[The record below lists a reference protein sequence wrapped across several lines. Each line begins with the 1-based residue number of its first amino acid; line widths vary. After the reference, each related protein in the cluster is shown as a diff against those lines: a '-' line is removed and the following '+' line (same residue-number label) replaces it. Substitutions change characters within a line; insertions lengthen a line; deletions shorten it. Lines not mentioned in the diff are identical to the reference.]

1 MYTPSKV
8 APDTVLIRGNF
19 SVTDTTVMWA
29 WVLFDS
35 ATE

>member
-8 APDTVLIRGNF
+8 APETVLIRGNF
-19 SVTDTTVMWA
+19 SVTDTTVMCA
-29 WVLFDS
+29 WFLFDF